1 MSASYS
7 SQECKSKL
15 KLSMVQNGQKKL
27 QRKKSILQK
36 SRIRFY
42 CLEISQHLKLEIK
55 DFKWHS
61 LQVFSSIKA
70 IQLLAY
76 YLTSKPLRSSVN
88 NKKLIQ
94 KIDEKMKINEQSQQS
109 KLSRDEK
116 TKNNVELLMAPK
128 QSRLIHF

>member
-7 SQECKSKL
+7 SKECKL

-94 KIDEKMKINEQSQQS
+94 KKDEKMKINEQSQQS

>member
-7 SQECKSKL
+7 SKECKL

-42 CLEISQHLKLEIK
+42 CLEISQHLKLEIR

>member
-7 SQECKSKL
+7 SKECKL

-36 SRIRFY
+36 SRVRFY

-55 DFKWHS
+55 DFKCHS

>member
-36 SRIRFY
+36 SRVRFY

-55 DFKWHS
+55 DII
-61 LQVFSSIKA
+61 SSA
-70 IQLLAY
+70 ILYKSFLA
-76 YLTSKPLRSSVN
+76 
-88 NKKLIQ
+88 
-94 KIDEKMKINEQSQQS
+94 
-109 KLSRDEK
+109 
-116 TKNNVELLMAPK
+116 
-128 QSRLIHF
+128 